1 MISRTDVEAAW
12 ALIRPHVRCT
22 PAIELAAGSLAIAA
36 PLALKLESLQ
46 LSGSFKGR
54 GAFHKLLAT
63 KVPAAGIVAAS
74 GGNHGAAA
82 AYAAGATLTQ
92 PGPQVLASPQVAVS
106 GPK

>member
-1 MISRTDVEAAW
+1 MISRKEVEAAW
-12 ALIRPHVRCT
+12 DLIRSHVRRT
-22 PAIELAAGSLAIAA
+22 PTIELTAGSLGGGA

-54 GAFHKLLAT
+54 GAFHKLLAS

-82 AYAAGATLTQ
+82 AYAAGHWATR
-92 PGPQVLASPQVAVS
+92 PRSSSPPSPRAPRS
-106 GPK
+106 RG